1 MGKKDKNK
9 NKNKISGSVKTAL
22 KTEKKLN
29 AKQKKELTALGEEDI
44 EKVIAEIEKEEARRQ
59 RVKEMVVNPPSRRV
73 NFTLTAHPFK
83 NELIM
88 LGGEF
93 HDGRQ
98 TFVYGDMFSYNINK
112 QEWTLIKAPGAPPPR
127 CGHQTVAT
135 TANGTGELWVFG
147 GEFTSPSES
156 QFYHYRDLWVFRFA
170 EKKWEKITAANCPS
184 ARSGHRMIYVKKQL
198 IVFGGFYDNLRH
210 DYKYFNDVHIF
221 NLETYT
227 WRKIEPT
234 GIAPAPRSGCI
245 FLPTVDN
252 KLVVY
257 GGYRKEKIKKD
268 MDRGCILADMFLL
281 TQTDKNDSTK
291 YKWICVK
298 QTGIRVTPRCG
309 ASATLIQHAN
319 QAFMFGG
326 VYDNNNDDDDDDDDE
341 NMCGTFYND
350 LFALDLENLHWRA
363 VTLTEKKATNITDTD
378 KGRRRKK
385 KEEVNEELEQSNNF
399 DQEISEKSPNS
410 IQPTITVDDDGIFT
424 MVIGS
429 TVPTSSFLHQSS
441 SAMANDG
448 REQFFPS
455 PRMNVG
461 MVMKHN
467 VLYLYGGL
475 VEKDDRQYTLCDFY
489 SLDCR
494 KLDEWKIL
502 RLDDLS
508 SQTWFDSSEDNED
521 EGNEE
526 DEENEDED
534 ISHEEQNDNNGLVDI
549 NEKLK

>member
-44 EKVIAEIEKEEARRQ
+44 EKVIAEIEKEEGRRQ
-59 RVKEMVVNPPSRRV
+59 RVKEMIVNPPSRRV

-93 HDGRQ
+93 YDGRQ
-98 TFVYGDMFSYNINK
+98 TIVYSDMFSYNINK
-112 QEWTLIKAPGAPPPR
+112 REWTLIKAPGAPPPR

-184 ARSGHRMIYVKKQL
+184 ARSGHRMLHIKKQL

-221 NLETYT
+221 DLETYM

-257 GGYRKEKIKKD
+257 GGYSKEKIKKE
-268 MDRGCILADMFLL
+268 MDRGCIHADMFLL
-281 TQTDKNDSTK
+281 SQTDRNDLTK
-291 YKWICVK
+291 YKWICIK

-319 QAFMFGG
+319 QAFVFGG
-326 VYDNNNDDDDDDDDE
+326 VYDNDDDDDDDDDDDE
-341 NMCGTFYND
+341 NLCETFYND
-350 LFALDLENLHWRA
+350 LLALDLETLHWRA
-363 VTLTEKKATNITDTD
+363 VTLTEKKATTLTDDT

-385 KEEVNEELEQSNNF
+385 KEEEVDEESEQSNDF
-399 DQEISEKSPNS
+399 EQEVPKESPNS
-410 IQPTITVDDDGIFT
+410 IQPTVTVDNDGIFT

-429 TVPTSSFLHQSS
+429 TAPTSSSFLHQSS
-441 SAMANDG
+441 SAVANDR
-448 REQFFPS
+448 REKCFPS
-455 PRMNVG
+455 PRMNAG

-475 VEKDDRQYTLCDFY
+475 VEEDDRQYTLCDFY
-489 SLDCR
+489 SLGVSAP
-494 KLDEWKIL
+494 L
-502 RLDDLS
+502 RQS
-508 SQTWFDSSEDNED
+508 W
-521 EGNEE
+521 
-526 DEENEDED
+526 
-534 ISHEEQNDNNGLVDI
+534 NNSV
-549 NEKLK
+549 NCA